1 MRICLPTM
9 GNKGMDENVYNHFGS
24 ARYFTIYDT
33 ESKSIETKENNNE
46 HHSDGACQPV
56 QVLAKFNID
65 VVLTSGMGKR
75 AVMMFNQADI
85 KVYLLEGETVSE
97 AVNKFDQGQL
107 KEIDAQTACGGH
119 GQGCQ

>member
-9 GNKGMDENVYNHFGS
+9 GNKGLQESVYNHFGS

-46 HHSDGACQPV
+46 HQSHGACQPV
-56 QVLAKFNID
+56 QVLAKFKINA
-65 VVLTSGMGKR
+65 VLTSGMGKR
-75 AVMMFNQADI
+75 AVMMFNQAGI
-85 KVYLLEGETVSE
+85 KVYILDGETVSE
-97 AVNKFDQGQL
+97 AVNKFEQGQL
-107 KEIDAQTACGGH
+107 IEIDPQNACGGH

>member
-1 MRICLPTM
+1 
-9 GNKGMDENVYNHFGS
+9 MDENVYNHFGS

-56 QVLAKFNID
+56 QALAKFNLD

-75 AVMMFNQADI
+75 AVMMFNSAGI
-85 KVYLLEGETVSE
+85 KVYILAGETVSA
-97 AVNKFDQGQL
+97 AVGMFENGHL

-119 GQGCQ
+119 GGGCK

>member
-1 MRICLPTM
+1 MFAI
-9 GNKGMDENVYNHFGS
+9 NHHC
-24 ARYFTIYDT
+24 IH
-33 ESKSIETKENNNE
+33 ESKSIEAKENNNE
-46 HHSDGACQPV
+46 HHSHGACQPV
-56 QVLAKFNID
+56 QALAKFNID

-75 AVMMFNQADI
+75 AVMMFNQAGI